1 MLTLRFN
8 MEREHAQII
17 EEEAKKKL
25 REIKIKKPG
34 KVYTVCMYVCVY
46 VSVGSQWVKAVTG
59 IFGNTATANK
69 MVDLQ

>member
-25 REIKIKKPG
+25 REIRIKKPG
-34 KVYTVCMYVCVY
+34 TVCLYVRMC
-46 VSVGSQWVKAVTG
+46 
-59 IFGNTATANK
+59 
-69 MVDLQ
+69 